1 MFPAFGR
8 TVSLALAMAT
18 TAACGEM
25 NPAEYPDPTPPMM
38 TTSGGQTPPQANNA
52 CPSLG
57 TLQPPAVPAAL
68 QPPEGATLMLRY
80 RATGSQIYTCKALE
94 GTATGFAWA
103 FKAPVADLLDD
114 SCKTVGTH
122 FAGPTWK
129 VSADESA
136 VVGMKAAE
144 APATQPNSIP
154 WLLLKATSTTG
165 SGLMNSVV
173 AVQRVDTVGG
183 VPNAADCSAATSGSE
198 VRVPYTATYYFYKSA
213 Y

>member
-8 TVSLALAMAT
+8 LVSLALALCT

-25 NPAEYPDPTPPMM
+25 AEADYPETTPPPAM
-38 TTSGGQTPPQANNA
+38 SGGQMPAPTPNAA

-57 TLQPPAVPAAL
+57 ALKPPAVPAPLEA
-68 QPPEGATLMLRY
+68 PAGASLMLRY
-80 RATGSQIYTCKALE
+80 RAVGTQIYTCKALE
-94 GTATGFAWA
+94 GAATGFAWS
-103 FKAPVADLLDD
+103 FKAPQADLLDD
-114 SCKTVGTH
+114 TCAKVGTH

-129 VSADESA
+129 ANVDESA

-144 APATQPNSIP
+144 APAPEANAIP
-154 WLLLKATSTTG
+154 WLLLKASSTTG
-165 SGLMNSVV
+165 TGLMSSVV

-183 VPNAADCSAATSGSE
+183 IPPAVECSAAVMGTE
-198 VRVPYTATYYFYKSA
+198 KRVPYTATYYFYKSA